1 MPVPTPALVLSDYL
15 EALMESATYEL
26 LEDASFC
33 GTIPDCPGVIAF
45 GSTLS
50 SCQRELR
57 STLEDWVLLGLQ
69 LQHLLPVLSGTNL
82 NRARQLEPLEAL

>member
-1 MPVPTPALVLSDYL
+1 
-15 EALMESATYEL
+15 MESAAYEK

-33 GTIPDCPGVIAF
+33 GTIPNCPGVIAF

-57 STLEDWVLLGLQ
+57 STLEEWVLLGLQ
-69 LQHLLPVLSGTNL
+69 LHHPLPVLFGMNL
-82 NRARQLEPLEAL
+82 NREPLLEPLEAL